1 MTEPKQRRTVK
12 QLIATIQANLDREV
26 ELFNKESSGLNQVKG
41 QLALLGGILKD
52 TQTKF
57 DVANQTHGELH
68 RGFRER
74 SGRIGAMRELL
85 KDLE

>member
-1 MTEPKQRRTVK
+1 MTEPKTHRSVK
-12 QLIATIQANLDREV
+12 RLIAVIQDKLDRDV
-26 ELFNKESSGLNQVKG
+26 ELFNKENSELDQVKG

-57 DVANQTHGELH
+57 DVANQTHGELL

-85 KDLE
+85 KSFK

>member
-1 MTEPKQRRTVK
+1 MTEPKTRRTVK

-26 ELFNKESSGLNQVKG
+26 ELLNKENSGLAQVKG
-41 QLALLGGILKD
+41 QLTLLGGLLKD

-57 DVANQTHGELH
+57 DVSDQTHGELL
-68 RGFRER
+68 RDFRER